1 MKIRGLPIAV
11 SLVALLLAVG
21 HLLFPAAKIDA
32 VMLAL
37 LAIAILPWLGS
48 IFKSVE
54 LPGGL
59 KVQYQELKQAE
70 EKAEQ
75 AGLLMTPTPK
85 EESPAFIAIAEQ
97 DPNLALAG
105 LRIEIEKRLRAIGAS
120 LGLKVDVR
128 GIAQLMRELRKAQ
141 AISQNDESVLRD
153 LIGLLND
160 AVHGADVDQRSAQ
173 WAIEVGPQL
182 LAALDSRISSP

>member
-1 MKIRGLPIAV
+1 MKIRGLPIAI
-11 SLVALLLAVG
+11 SLVAVLLAAG
-21 HLLFPAAKIDA
+21 HLLLPAAKIDA
-32 VMLAL
+32 VTLVL
-37 LAIAILPWLGS
+37 LVIAILPWLGS

-59 KVQYQELKQAE
+59 KVQYQDLKQAE

-75 AGLLMTPTPK
+75 AGLLMTPPK
-85 EESPAFIAIAEQ
+85 EESPAFIAIAKQ

-120 LGLKVDVR
+120 VGLKVDAR
-128 GIAQLMRELRKAQ
+128 GITQLMRELRKTQ
-141 AISQNDESVLRD
+141 AISQNDESVLQD
-153 LIGLLND
+153 LIGLLNG

-182 LAALDSRISSP
+182 LTALDSRISSP